1 MGRSKGA
8 NIGEMIGLII
18 ILLIVGFVL
27 ISGGIWVICWAFG
40 FTFQWSYVVGAL
52 AVGFVFNLLTDKG
65 K

>member
-1 MGRSKGA
+1 MGKEVEIGA
-8 NIGEMIGLII
+8 VVGLTI